1 MLTLYSFPT
10 PNGRKASILLEE
22 LGLPYTVHR
31 VDLAAGEN
39 RRPDFLAVSPIT
51 KIPALVEELP
61 GGRVR
66 RLFGSGAILL
76 HYAERTGRLLP
87 EDEDDRAEAMSWFML
102 GISDLGPTA
111 IDMQRFARRYGV
123 PLKMNPHFPINT
135 LLLMRAATGVQLRQ
149 PERFE
154 ALLAC
159 VFKGMWVDALNLG
172 DAAVL
177 GPLLAEA
184 GFDPQALLAL
194 AAEQEVKDALKA
206 NTEAAIKRGMFGAP
220 TMFVGDEMFFG
231 QDRLDFIREAL
242 A

>member
-1 MLTLYSFPT
+1 MSKSVEFYFDFGSPT
-10 PNGRKASILLEE
+10 SYLAYTQLPKICAETGAELVYRPVLL
-22 LGLPYTVHR
+22 GGVFQATGN
-31 VDLAAGEN
+31 A
-39 RRPDFLAVSPIT
+39 SPIA
-51 KIPALVEELP
+51 IPAK
-61 GGRVR
+61 GRYT
-66 RLFGSGAILL
+66 L
-76 HYAERTGRLLP
+76 
-87 EDEDDRAEAMSWFML
+87 
-102 GISDLGPTA
+102 
-111 IDMQRFARRYGV
+111 IDMLRFARRYGV

-135 LLLMRAATGVQLRQ
+135 LTLMRAATGIQMRQ

-172 DAAVL
+172 DPAVL

-194 AAEQEVKDALKA
+194 TAEQEVKDALKA

-220 TMFVGDEMFFG
+220 TMFVSDEMFFG
-231 QDRLDFIREAL
+231 QDRLDFVREAL

>member
-1 MLTLYSFPT
+1 MSKSVEFYFDFGSPT
-10 PNGRKASILLEE
+10 SYLAYTQLPGICAEAGAELVYRPVLL
-22 LGLPYTVHR
+22 GGVFQAT
-31 VDLAAGEN
+31 GN
-39 RRPDFLAVSPIT
+39 VSPIAV
-51 KIPALVEELP
+51 PAK
-61 GGRVR
+61 GRYT
-66 RLFGSGAILL
+66 L
-76 HYAERTGRLLP
+76 
-87 EDEDDRAEAMSWFML
+87 
-102 GISDLGPTA
+102 

-159 VFKGMWVDALNLG
+159 VFEGMWVDALNLG

-194 AAEQEVKDALKA
+194 AADQEVKDALKA
-206 NTEAAIKRGMFGAP
+206 NTEAAIKHGMFGAP
-220 TMFVGDEMFFG
+220 TMFVGEEMFFG
-231 QDRLDFIREAL
+231 QDRLDFVREAL

>member
-1 MLTLYSFPT
+1 MSKSVEFYFDFGSPT
-10 PNGRKASILLEE
+10 SYLAYTQ
-22 LGLPYTVHR
+22 LPGICA
-31 VDLAAGEN
+31 AAGAELVY
-39 RRPDFLAVSPIT
+39 RPVLLGGVFQATGNVSPIAV
-51 KIPALVEELP
+51 PAKGRYTLV
-61 GGRVR
+61 
-66 RLFGSGAILL
+66 
-76 HYAERTGRLLP
+76 
-87 EDEDDRAEAMSWFML
+87 
-102 GISDLGPTA
+102 
-111 IDMQRFARRYGV
+111 DMQRFARRYGV

-220 TMFVGDEMFFG
+220 TLFVGEEMFFG
-231 QDRLDFIREAL
+231 QDRLDFVREAL

>member
-1 MLTLYSFPT
+1 MSKSVEFYFDFGSPT
-10 PNGRKASILLEE
+10 SYLAYTQ
-22 LGLPYTVHR
+22 LPGICA
-31 VDLAAGEN
+31 AAGAELVY
-39 RRPDFLAVSPIT
+39 RPVLLGGVFQATGNVSPIAV
-51 KIPALVEELP
+51 PAKGRYTLV
-61 GGRVR
+61 
-66 RLFGSGAILL
+66 
-76 HYAERTGRLLP
+76 
-87 EDEDDRAEAMSWFML
+87 
-102 GISDLGPTA
+102 
-111 IDMQRFARRYGV
+111 DMQRFARRYGV

-220 TMFVGDEMFFG
+220 TLFVGDQMFFG
-231 QDRLDFIREAL
+231 QDRLDFVREAL

>member
-1 MLTLYSFPT
+1 MSKSVEFYFDFGSPT
-10 PNGRKASILLEE
+10 SYLAYTQLPGICAEAGAELVYRPVLL
-22 LGLPYTVHR
+22 GGVFQATGN
-31 VDLAAGEN
+31 A
-39 RRPDFLAVSPIT
+39 SPIAV
-51 KIPALVEELP
+51 PAK
-61 GGRVR
+61 GRYT
-66 RLFGSGAILL
+66 L
-76 HYAERTGRLLP
+76 
-87 EDEDDRAEAMSWFML
+87 
-102 GISDLGPTA
+102 

-172 DAAVL
+172 DATVL

-194 AAEQEVKDALKA
+194 SAEQEVKDALKA

-220 TMFVGDEMFFG
+220 TVFVGDEMFFG
-231 QDRLDFIREAL
+231 QDRLDFVREAL

>member
-1 MLTLYSFPT
+1 MSKSVEFYFDFGSPT
-10 PNGRKASILLEE
+10 SYLAYTQ
-22 LGLPYTVHR
+22 LPGICA
-31 VDLAAGEN
+31 AAGAELVY
-39 RRPDFLAVSPIT
+39 RPVLLGGVFQATGNVSPIAV
-51 KIPALVEELP
+51 PAK
-61 GGRVR
+61 GRYT
-66 RLFGSGAILL
+66 L
-76 HYAERTGRLLP
+76 
-87 EDEDDRAEAMSWFML
+87 
-102 GISDLGPTA
+102 

-206 NTEAAIKRGMFGAP
+206 NTEAAIRRGMFGAP
-220 TMFVGDEMFFG
+220 TLFVGEEMFFG
-231 QDRLDFIREAL
+231 QDRLDFVREAL

>member
-1 MLTLYSFPT
+1 MSKSVEFYFDFGSPT
-10 PNGRKASILLEE
+10 SYLAYTQ
-22 LGLPYTVHR
+22 LPGICA
-31 VDLAAGEN
+31 AAGAELVY
-39 RRPDFLAVSPIT
+39 RPVLLGGVFQATGNVSPIAV
-51 KIPALVEELP
+51 PAK
-61 GGRVR
+61 GRYT
-66 RLFGSGAILL
+66 L
-76 HYAERTGRLLP
+76 
-87 EDEDDRAEAMSWFML
+87 
-102 GISDLGPTA
+102 

-220 TMFVGDEMFFG
+220 TLFVGDQMFFG
-231 QDRLDFIREAL
+231 QDRLDFVREAL

>member
-1 MLTLYSFPT
+1 MSKSVEFYFDFGSPT
-10 PNGRKASILLEE
+10 SYLAYTQ
-22 LGLPYTVHR
+22 LPGICA
-31 VDLAAGEN
+31 AAGAELVY
-39 RRPDFLAVSPIT
+39 RPVLLGGVFQATGNVSPIAV
-51 KIPALVEELP
+51 PAK
-61 GGRVR
+61 GRYT
-66 RLFGSGAILL
+66 L
-76 HYAERTGRLLP
+76 
-87 EDEDDRAEAMSWFML
+87 
-102 GISDLGPTA
+102 

-154 ALLAC
+154 ALLAR

-220 TMFVGDEMFFG
+220 TLFVGEEMFFG
-231 QDRLDFIREAL
+231 QDRLDFVREAL